1 MTTMT
6 TQTSQ
11 ADETFVASERGLMI
25 TVLIM
30 VVLGAA
36 SVIMMMS

>member
-1 MTTMT
+1 MT

-11 ADETFVASERGLMI
+11 ADQTFVASERGLMI

-30 VVLGAA
+30 VVLGAT
-36 SVIMMMS
+36 SIVMMLS

>member
-1 MTTMT
+1 MTTPT
-6 TQTSQ
+6 NQ
-11 ADETFVASERGLMI
+11 ANETYVASERGLMI

-36 SVIMMMS
+36 SVFMMMS